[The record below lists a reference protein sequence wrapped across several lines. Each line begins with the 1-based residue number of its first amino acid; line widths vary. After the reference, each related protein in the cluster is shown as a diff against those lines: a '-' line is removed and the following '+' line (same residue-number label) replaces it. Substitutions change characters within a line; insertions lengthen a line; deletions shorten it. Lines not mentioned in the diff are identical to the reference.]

1 MMQQRIKKNDQLDLF
16 DGSDGNIPL
25 AERKSTTTTLQALF
39 LMNSEFAHQ
48 QATGIAGQLT
58 DLPADLATRVN
69 WAYELIFSR
78 PPTAEEIDRAAVYLE
93 KVRTLEGQ
101 DADWQQQAWSGY
113 LRGMISSNEFIF
125 VD

>member
-16 DGSDGNIPL
+16 DGSDGNIPV

-48 QATGIAGQLT
+48 QAEGIAGRILAVSS
-58 DLPADLATRVN
+58 DLPTRVS
-69 WAYELIFSR
+69 WAYELVFGR
-78 PPTAEEIDRAAVYLE
+78 PPSQQEIDRAAAYLDE
-93 KVRTLEGQ
+93 AGKFLDQ
-101 DADWQQQAWSGY
+101 DVDLQQQAWAGY
-113 LRGMISSNEFIF
+113 LRGMISSNEFMF